1 MEKGTT
7 NDHRNKMIKI
17 FHFWSTHSVWVQTHI
32 RLDLIQDGALRN
44 CKFPL
49 QERCN
54 FSFQQDFKL
63 LSFFFLFSYA
73 FGCFML
79 IPVNYLLMERK
90 GVIRVINHKEAT
102 SADILRSFF
111 HALILANLT
120 GKAKSLHTESRLWME
135 EHYHDFIAKVQLKTK
150 SLSTAQLIINW
161 NTRRNYSLSLFSKC
175 S

>member
-1 MEKGTT
+1 MELSGTASSHYKKGVTYVFS
-7 NDHRNKMIKI
+7 RI
-17 FHFWSTHSVWVQTHI
+17 S
-32 RLDLIQDGALRN
+32 N
-44 CKFPL
+44 CFV
-49 QERCN
+49 
-54 FSFQQDFKL
+54 
-63 LSFFFLFSYA
+63 FFLFRYA

-79 IPVNYLLMERK
+79 IPVNYLLIERK

-150 SLSTAQLIINW
+150 SLSTAQLIING
-161 NTRRNYSLSLFSKC
+161 NTRRNYSLSLFSTSMKC